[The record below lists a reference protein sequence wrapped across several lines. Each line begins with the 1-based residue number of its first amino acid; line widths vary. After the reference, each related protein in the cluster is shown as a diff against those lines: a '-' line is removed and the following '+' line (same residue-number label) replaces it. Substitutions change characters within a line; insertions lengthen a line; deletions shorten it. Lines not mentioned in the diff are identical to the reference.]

1 MAAEQE
7 RSRPAGNGAA
17 ISNTHT
23 DRSIVLQSG
32 ADVRA
37 DVDLAIEARLLGEL
51 GGNVL
56 DAADIGSYAVEYA
69 VRNWRVFPLRGKLP
83 AIGNPHPQGSVERRE
98 CKGECGSHGHGVL
111 DATSD
116 VRTVVS
122 WWGGRYAGANIG
134 GRVPESMFVLDVDP
148 RHGGDET
155 SKAVQDAYGL
165 LPPTLTTVSGRGDGG
180 VHLFFRRPAGVLS
193 PKRIAADF
201 GPGIDVKTSTGYVVL
216 PPSIHP
222 DSGKPYR
229 RVEHP
234 VAAPPHW
241 LVALLRPEQQA
252 VPVTPSPPRR
262 VALGAGPSIAERYNA
277 ATGWAEV
284 LEPHGWRCLDG
295 DVDADGAR
303 WRHSAATSPHS
314 ATIRGGRLYVYSPNT
329 PFDVTESS
337 DPHGYSRFHAYAVL
351 NHGGDMSAAARTLKG
366 VKAA

>member
-1 MAAEQE
+1 MPGDQE

-23 DRSIVLQSG
+23 DGSIVLQPG
-32 ADVRA
+32 ADGRA

-83 AIGNPHPQGSVERRE
+83 AIANPHPQGSRERQE
-98 CKGECGSHGHGVL
+98 CKGDCGRPGHGVL
-111 DATSD
+111 DATTE
-116 VRTVVS
+116 VGVVSS

-148 RHGGDET
+148 RHGGDLT
-155 SKAVQDAYGL
+155 LAAIQRAYGT
-165 LPPTLTTVSGRGDGG
+165 LPTTLTTVSGRGDGG
-180 VHLFFRRPAGVLS
+180 MHLFFRRPVGVLS
-193 PKRIAADF
+193 PRRIAADF
-201 GPGIDVKTSTGYVVL
+201 GPGIDIKTSTGYVVL

-229 RVEHP
+229 RLEHP

-241 LVALLRPEQQA
+241 LVALLRPEPQTQQ
-252 VPVTPSPPRR
+252 R
-262 VALGAGPSIAERYNA
+262 VASLPRPVVLGAGPSIAERYNA
-277 ATGWAEV
+277 ATGWAGV
-284 LEPHGWRCLDG
+284 LQPHGWRCLDG
-295 DVDADGAR
+295 DADADGAR
-303 WRHSAATSPHS
+303 WRHPNATAPHS

-351 NHGGDMSAAARTLKG
+351 NHGGDMSAAARVLKG
-366 VKAA
+366 AMAA